1 MITGIGCDLSEISRW
16 EDDDAR
22 DRLTRRW
29 FCPEEREYI
38 RARGKAAP
46 QSAAGIFCA
55 KEALVKALG
64 SGFSAVSPLDVCVL
78 HTSEGAPYYRL
89 SGTAK
94 ARAERVGAERFHLSV
109 SHDGG
114 VAAAFCVAETAP
126 TKEDPCP

>member
-1 MITGIGCDLSEISRW
+1 MITGIGCDLSEIGRW

-22 DRLTRRW
+22 LRLTGRW

-38 RARGKAAP
+38 LARGKAAA

-64 SGFSAVSPLDVCVL
+64 TGFPHVSPLDVCVL
-78 HTSEGAPYYRL
+78 HTPGGAPYYRL
-89 SGTAK
+89 SGTA
-94 ARAERVGAERFHLSV
+94 AAQAERAGAGRFHLSI

-114 VAAAFCVAETAP
+114 IAAAFCVAETAQ